1 MPQDRPNRIP
11 WPPLIYLAAA
21 IGGLVAEVNYPL
33 PWVTGGTATALQV
46 LGAILGIGALAIDV
60 IAAKTFAHHQ
70 TTILPHK
77 AATTLIT
84 SGPYAWS
91 RNPIYLGNTLLVL
104 GAGLYFG
111 KLWLVILAPVAAII
125 TQKLAIEREEK
136 HLAQKFGQQWSD
148 YASKVRRWL

>member
-1 MPQDRPNRIP
+1 VLEDRPNRIP
-11 WPPLIYLAAA
+11 WPPLIYLSAA
-21 IGGLVAEVNYPL
+21 ILGLIAEVNYPL
-33 PWVTGGTATALQV
+33 PWVTGGLATTLQI
-46 LGAILGIGALAIDV
+46 LGAIFGIGALAIDV

-70 TTILPHK
+70 TTILPNR

-125 TQKLAIEREEK
+125 TQKLAIEKEEK
-136 HLAQKFGQQWSD
+136 HLEARFGHAWIDYKF
-148 YASKVRRWL
+148 KVRRWL